1 MAGTGGTK
9 HVAKPTRGTAGR
21 LLASS
26 ACSHRPARNVIAALP
41 VSGVRNTSNRFIA
54 SQASPVKRASSA
66 PGSSVMSG
74 GGMNRP
80 HIVCHSA
87 VAGKLSRHHWRQR
100 ATVRGETA
108 SFCAKRMA
116 AAGVGPR
123 SDSSSTA
130 SARCTRRPRKRT
142 DTAVVRLRHCAQQKL
157 NRLAKSSRT
166 SLGQLRGLRGKWAW
180 CSAPPQGQPW
190 KRVRSAKSWSIWTN
204 CWRNLM
210 SVRRTWHTMGSLKS

>member
-1 MAGTGGTK
+1 MAGTGGTM
-9 HVAKPTRGTAGR
+9 HLEEPTRGAQRR

-26 ACSHRPARNVIAALP
+26 ACDHRPACNVIAALP
-41 VSGVRNTSNRFIA
+41 VSGVRNLSRSRIA
-54 SQASPVKRASSA
+54 SLPSPVKRANRV
-66 PGSSVMSG
+66 PGSIAISS

-87 VAGKLSRHHWRQR
+87 VTGKLSRHHCRHR
-100 ATVRGETA
+100 AMVRGETA
-108 SFCAKRMA
+108 SCCARRLA

-123 SDSSSTA
+123 ADRSTIA

-142 DTAVVRLRHCAQQKL
+142 DTAVVRLRHCEQQKL

-180 CSAPPQGQPW
+180 WRAPPQGQPW
-190 KRVRSAKSWSIWTN
+190 KRV
-204 CWRNLM
+204 
-210 SVRRTWHTMGSLKS
+210 